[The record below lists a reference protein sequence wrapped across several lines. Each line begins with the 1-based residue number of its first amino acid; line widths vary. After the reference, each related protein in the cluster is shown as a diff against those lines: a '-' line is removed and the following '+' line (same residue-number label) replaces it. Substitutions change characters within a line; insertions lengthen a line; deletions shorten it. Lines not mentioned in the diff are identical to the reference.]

1 MSEDKQPRQAPIP
14 SKDWHCNELYLS
26 SVLRRFIYKDIL

>member
-14 SKDWHCNELYLS
+14 SKDWHGNKKEYLIKS
-26 SVLRRFIYKDIL
+26 LCM